1 MRKRR
6 YLFAAAAL
14 CLMLAGCGG
23 TNGNAPAENG
33 NTQEGNVQEP
43 NGSTEHVSETKEP
56 ASETELSL
64 DGGSEMVEEGF
75 VEITLYYGN
84 ANADGFDTEIV
95 TLSELTPENII
106 AALAQKDVVP
116 EETEVLS
123 FSDGGEQLTLD
134 LSAEFEQF
142 VSNYGTAGEYVSV
155 GGVVNTFL
163 EAYDAEHLTIL
174 VEGNAWSSGHA
185 DYEAPLGRFE

>member
-14 CLMLAGCGG
+14 CLILAGCGG
-23 TNGNAPAENG
+23 TEGNAAAENG
-33 NTQEGNVQEP
+33 NTQDGNVQEP
-43 NGSTEHVSETKEP
+43 DGSTEYVSETKEP
-56 ASETELSL
+56 VSETELL
-64 DGGSEMVEEGF
+64 PDGGSETVEEGS

-84 ANADGFDTEIV
+84 ANADGFDTEAV
-95 TLSELTPENII
+95 TLQELTPENII
-106 AALAQKDVVP
+106 AALAEKDVVP
-116 EETEVLS
+116 EDTEVLS

-134 LSAEFEQF
+134 LSAEFEQS

-163 EAYDAEHLTIL
+163 EAYDAESVTIL
-174 VEGNAWSSGHA
+174 VEGNTWSSGHA
-185 DYEAPLGRFE
+185 DYETPLERFE

>member
-1 MRKRR
+1 MRKRQ

-23 TNGNAPAENG
+23 TDGNAPAENG

-43 NGSTEHVSETKEP
+43 NSGTEYVSEIKEP
-56 ASETELSL
+56 ASEAELSL
-64 DGGSEMVEEGF
+64 DDGT

-84 ANADGFDTEIV
+84 ANADGFDTETV
-95 TLSELTPENII
+95 TLQELTPENII
-106 AALAQKDVVP
+106 AALAEKSVVP
-116 EETEVLS
+116 KETEVLS

-163 EAYDAEHLTIL
+163 EAYDAEYLTIL